1 MTPKQIIETILFA
14 CENSISKNDI
24 RKILNQNIDD
34 NQINVIINELNDE
47 YRVNKKGIYIDSI
60 NNGYQI
66 RTHPE
71 YHKYIESIKNKN
83 NQYKLTKAALE
94 VLSIIAFKQPISKL
108 DIESIR
114 GVDSVGV
121 IKTLLDKDLILIK
134 GREDKMGRALLYG
147 TAPLFLDTFGLNN
160 ISDLPK
166 ISEIKEI
173 LSDEIK

>member
-1 MTPKQIIETILFA
+1 MQVKRIIETILLA
-14 CENSISKNDI
+14 YEDSISNNDI
-24 RKILNQNIDD
+24 RKYIDENLDD
-34 NQINVIINELNDE
+34 NQIISIIDELNQE
-47 YRVNKKGIYIDSI
+47 YEANKKGIYVDFI

-71 YHKYIESIKNKN
+71 YHQYIKAIKNKN
-83 NQYKLTKAALE
+83 NQYKLTKPALE
-94 VLSIIAFKQPISKL
+94 VLSIVAFKQPISKM

-121 IKTLLDKDLILIK
+121 IKTLLDKDLIMIK

-147 TAPLFLDTFGLNN
+147 TTSLFLETFGLNN
-160 ISDLPK
+160 IADLPK

-173 LSDEIK
+173 LEHEIK